1 MDLRGREIVV
11 GLQKLVQPL
20 FLFGGTVVR
29 LPSQGKKEGLNGCF
43 SRFLSRHIGTVL
55 HYSIR
60 S

>member
-55 HYSIR
+55 H
-60 S
+60 